1 MKLNPQK
8 LNKSYGNSSPK
19 FCETLERHLWN
30 HTFKSAQ
37 PTLSTIDVSWN
48 VPDWPQLPPLPIE
61 TEEEAVAD
69 QVKETPGKNRN
80 PSGPRAKDPYE
91 NDDPSAMLP
100 IFVAIGAFIPL
111 VFCMCKL
118 WRTKVFFREF
128 EKAFF
133 RCVKTS
139 QFFIIN
145 HTWSSHHLKKRH
157 QFNSSLREEF
167 QCKITPSVF
176 LCSNKCL
183 TWCGQITKIILTL
196 VTQS

>member
-118 WRTKVFFREF
+118 WRTKVFFF
-128 EKAFF
+128 
-133 RCVKTS
+133 V
-139 QFFIIN
+139 N
-145 HTWSSHHLKKRH
+145 LKKRFFVVWKRH
-157 QFNSSLREEF
+157 NFLLLITHDLVIISRRGINLIHHLEKNFNA
-167 QCKITPSVF
+167 K
-176 LCSNKCL
+176 
-183 TWCGQITKIILTL
+183 
-196 VTQS
+196 